1 MVHHT
6 ALLLELITAGA
17 LTVTKPVGR
26 SVTFHDP
33 CYLGRYNG
41 EIEAPRAL
49 LDAIGVERRE
59 MLRSGLRSSCCG
71 GGGGAPLTD
80 VSGERRI
87 PDVRMEHVRET
98 GASLVAVACPNCA
111 LMLEGVVGPRP
122 EVAEIAELVL
132 AATETA
138 R

>member
-1 MVHHT
+1 
-6 ALLLELITAGA
+6 AGGA

-71 GGGGAPLTD
+71 GGGAPLTD

-87 PDVRMEHVRET
+87 PDVRMEHVR
-98 GASLVAVACPNCA
+98 
-111 LMLEGVVGPRP
+111 
-122 EVAEIAELVL
+122 
-132 AATETA
+132 
-138 R
+138 